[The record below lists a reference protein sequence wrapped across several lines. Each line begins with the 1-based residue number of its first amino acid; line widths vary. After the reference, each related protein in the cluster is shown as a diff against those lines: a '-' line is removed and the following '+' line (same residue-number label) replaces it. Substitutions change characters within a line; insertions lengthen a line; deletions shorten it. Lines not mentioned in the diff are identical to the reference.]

1 MIVLLQR
8 ITSCWPIAST
18 DDSEMADY
26 ESILDMTH
34 TWVRSMENDE
44 RGDIAVSIEL
54 ILVRIQSTRPNTALS
69 HGTKLPICA
78 K

>member
-1 MIVLLQR
+1 
-8 ITSCWPIAST
+8 
-18 DDSEMADY
+18 
-26 ESILDMTH
+26 
-34 TWVRSMENDE
+34 MENDE